1 MIRRDH
7 GDQHVLRQRNSAARA
22 AIATLLFFVTVLAG
36 GGAQA
41 RNGFYRYPAVHG
53 DTVVFTSEGDLWSVD
68 VHGGYARRLT
78 SNSGIETKPVISPD
92 GQTIAFV
99 AQYEGPSDVYVMQA
113 GGGVPQRRTWDG
125 DSTPAAWAPD
135 GRLLISTTRFSTLP
149 DPKLVLLGN
158 HGEREIVPLAG
169 GSEAGYSSDGHTLFF
184 TRWRK
189 QPSYTK
195 RYEGG
200 MAESIWAFDGNGEAT
215 PLTADWRGTSHD
227 PMFWS
232 GRVYFLSDRDGV
244 MNVWSM
250 DAQGHDAKQESHQK
264 LFDVLSASISDG
276 HLVYSSG
283 ADLWSLDL
291 KSGREAVIPITLIS
305 DFDQLR
311 DHWVKRPLTFLSNV
325 HISPDGTSAVFTARG
340 AVFTLPAKS
349 GRIVKVA
356 DASGVH
362 YRDAR
367 FLPDG
372 KNLVLLST
380 ESGETEFWRYP
391 ANGEGPTEQ
400 LTHDAKVLRW
410 EGIPS
415 PDGHWLAHRDKDQV
429 LWMYDLKLKRD
440 KRIAQS
446 STNDFSDLQ
455 WSPDSRWLSYVQTA
469 ANQFDQIFIL
479 NVDSG
484 ETRAITSNRYN
495 SGNAVWSPD
504 GKWLYFLSDRALK
517 TTVESPWGARQPD
530 PHFAR
535 PMKIYELAL
544 APGLRSPFLA
554 PDELHPEAEPKA
566 SSPAADKDTHP
577 AKESRAGKDAHAGV
591 DAAKAPAKVSD
602 VKIEFTDLIARVQE
616 VPAPAGN
623 YDSLQMTDKRLCWLN
638 YADEPEPKAALQ
650 CLDIGNKGE
659 ELETIAGEVKGFEIS
674 ADRKKLLLAR
684 EHEFFIFD
692 ADIKGPAVNDPKVA
706 GKAQI
711 NLSHWTYATN
721 PRAEF
726 RGIFF
731 DAWRLERDYFYDRN
745 MVGVDWTAMRARYL
759 PLVDRV
765 SDREELNDV
774 ISQMVGELSTLHTF
788 VHGGDARHPLD
799 QIDVGALGA
808 RLRRDERAGGFVVE
822 HIYLHD
828 PDLPNEAP
836 PFEQPE
842 SRVREGEVIV
852 GIDGENALSAPDER
866 AMLLGK
872 AGTQVLLRVK
882 SNAGETRDVL
892 VTAMKVADESGLRYG
907 EWEYTRRL
915 EVEKESNGRIGY
927 VHLRAMGAPD
937 IEQWAREYYPV
948 FDRQGL
954 IIDVRHNRGG
964 NIDSWL
970 LGKLLRQAWFY
981 WQPRVGDPAWNMQY
995 AFRGH
1000 IVVLCDQAT
1009 ASDGEAFSEGFRRLK
1024 LGRIIG
1030 TRTWGG
1036 EVWLSSN
1043 NFEAD
1048 GGIATAGEI
1057 GVFGPEGK
1065 WLIEGHGVDPDIV
1078 VDNLPH
1084 ATYQGADAQ
1093 LKAAIDLLQDEINK
1107 DPRPVPKAP
1116 PYPQKAFHN

>member
-1 MIRRDH
+1 M
-7 GDQHVLRQRNSAARA
+7 AA
-22 AIATLLFFVTVLAG
+22 LLFVVAAFASTAS
-36 GGAQA
+36 QA

-53 DTVVFTSEGDLWSVD
+53 DTVIFTSEGDLWSVD

-78 SNSGIETKPVISPD
+78 SNSGIETKPIISPD

-99 AQYEGPSDVYVMQA
+99 AQYEGPSDVYVMPA

-149 DPKLVLLGN
+149 DPKLMLLGA
-158 HGEREIVPLAG
+158 HGERELVPLAG

-195 RYEGG
+195 RYQGG
-200 MAESIWAFDGNGEAT
+200 EAENIWAFDGNGEAT

-227 PMFWS
+227 PLFWS

-250 DAQGHDAKQESHQK
+250 DAKGHDAKQESHQK

-276 HLVYSSG
+276 RVVYSSG

-311 DHWVKRPLTFLSNV
+311 DHWVKRPLTFLTNV
-325 HISPDGTSAVFTARG
+325 HISPDGSSAVFTARG

-356 DASGVH
+356 GASGVH

-400 LTHDAKVLRW
+400 LTRDAKVLRW

-415 PDGHWLAHRDKDQV
+415 PDGHWLAHRDKNHV
-429 LWMYDLKLKRD
+429 LWIYDLKQKRD
-440 KRIAQS
+440 TRIAQS

-469 ANQFDQIFIL
+469 ANQFDQIYVL

-484 ETRAITSNRYN
+484 ETRAITSDRYD
-495 SGNAVWSPD
+495 SGDAVWSPD

-517 TTVESPWGARQPD
+517 TTVESPWGPRQPD

-544 APGLRSPFLA
+544 TPGLRSPFLP
-554 PDELHPEAEPKA
+554 PDELHPDAEPKP
-566 SSPAADKDTHP
+566 SPPADKDAHP
-577 AKESRAGKDAHAGV
+577 AKESRAGKDARAGS
-591 DAAKAPAKVSD
+591 DAAKPAKVPD
-602 VKIEFTDLIARVQE
+602 VKIEFTDLNARVQE

-638 YADEPEPKAALQ
+638 HADEAEPKAALQ

-674 ADRKKLLLAR
+674 ADRKKLLLAK
-684 EHEFFIFD
+684 EHDFFIFD
-692 ADIKGPAVNDPKVA
+692 ADIKGPAVNDPKSS

-711 NLSHWTYATN
+711 NLTHWTYATN

-745 MVGVDWTAMRARYL
+745 MVGVDWSAMKARYL

-788 VHGGDARHPLD
+788 VRGGDARRPLD

-808 RLRRDERAGGFVVE
+808 SLRRDEKAGGFVVE

-836 PFEQPE
+836 PFERPE

-852 GIDGENALSAPDER
+852 GIDGENALDARDER

-892 VTAMKVADESGLRYG
+892 VTAMRVADESGLRYG

-915 EVEKESNGRIGY
+915 TVEKESNGRIGY

-954 IIDVRHNRGG
+954 IIDVRHNHGG

-1000 IVVLCDQAT
+1000 IVVLCDQET

-1024 LGRIIG
+1024 MGRIIG

-1036 EVWLSSN
+1036 EVWLSGN

-1048 GGIATAGEI
+1048 GGIATAAEI
-1057 GVFGPEGK
+1057 GVYGPEGQ

-1116 PYPQKAFHN
+1116 PYPNKSFQN